1 MASRTKSAELRF
13 KPIAAGLK
21 KLGLNPQAVLGS
33 TWQKQINDLFSKTD
47 RAAASALVKSTAPAR
62 YIAVIHP
69 AGDAVANVED
79 QTAVVAPTLAA
90 LLAHFF
96 NVSAEFCTGP
106 DRVVFDPSEERIELY
121 LRGRPLVTMQP
132 LRFSKVSEQLMNQVD
147 AVFSRPGGDG
157 TESDRKYAT
166 YVKDTIARTTGLH
179 NIGLDADFLDLE
191 QPSADKWLRVGAS
204 LCRRLGGDAADLH
217 LVQKIT
223 ALALEVSCWDVIA
236 KSAEDVALACG
247 PWYMKSSDPAAE
259 PVGIYA
265 SHRHAMAAFLEA
277 LMDNRFGTGRAPYL
291 RFGVREVNGLPP
303 IWVRSRRP
311 SPDSMPQWW
320 LLPGAEIAACDTAE
334 SIPRQEEL
342 AEHLLESKS
351 SAAIEEGFRVRQCR
365 KERIGWHDAY
375 HFERPLL
382 EAAGWRFTVD
392 QYGKPRYM
400 MARQLDANGRSLFEA
415 TVPVRGGSLAFVPEL
430 DAHVLHER
438 DHDFGGLVAVIQGLD
453 SSAERLLQHTLG
465 AGDKP
470 CPRMEV
476 DDLGPTDLDEILEMM
491 DKVRQTQL

>member
-79 QTAVVAPTLAA
+79 QTAVIAPTLAA

-291 RFGVREVNGLPP
+291 RLRCAGSQRPTTDLGAKPPPFPGLNAAVVAATRRRDRSVRC
-303 IWVRSRRP
+303 RRIH
-311 SPDSMPQWW
+311 SA
-320 LLPGAEIAACDTAE
+320 PGGAGGAPARVQVVCGHRGR
-334 SIPRQEEL
+334 IPRAAVSQRTHRL
-342 AEHLLESKS
+342 A
-351 SAAIEEGFRVRQCR
+351 
-365 KERIGWHDAY
+365 
-375 HFERPLL
+375 
-382 EAAGWRFTVD
+382 
-392 QYGKPRYM
+392 
-400 MARQLDANGRSLFEA
+400 
-415 TVPVRGGSLAFVPEL
+415 
-430 DAHVLHER
+430 
-438 DHDFGGLVAVIQGLD
+438 
-453 SSAERLLQHTLG
+453 
-465 AGDKP
+465 
-470 CPRMEV
+470 
-476 DDLGPTDLDEILEMM
+476 
-491 DKVRQTQL
+491 

>member
-1 MASRTKSAELRF
+1 MASRTKPAELRF
-13 KPIAAGLK
+13 KPIAAGLR
-21 KLGLNPQAVLGS
+21 KLGLNPEAVLGS
-33 TWQKQINDLFSKTD
+33 TWQGQIKGMFSNAD
-47 RAAASALVKSTAPAR
+47 RAAASALARNTAPAR

-69 AGDAVANVED
+69 AGDAVSNVED
-79 QTAVVAPTLAA
+79 QTAVVAPTLSA

-132 LRFSKVSEQLMNQVD
+132 LRFSKVSEQLMDQVD

-166 YVKDTIARTTGLH
+166 YVEYTIARTTGLH
-179 NIGLDADFLDLE
+179 NIGLNADFLDLE

-223 ALALEVSCWDVIA
+223 ALALEVSCWDVVA
-236 KSAEDVALACG
+236 KSTEDVALACG
-247 PWYMKSSDPAAE
+247 PWYMKSSEPAAE

-265 SHRHAMAAFLEA
+265 SHRHAMAALLEA
-277 LMDNRFGTGRAPYL
+277 LTDNRFGTGQAPYL
-291 RFGVREVNGLPP
+291 RVGSGEVNGLPP
-303 IWVRSRRP
+303 IWVRNRRP
-311 SPDSMPQWW
+311 SPDLKQWW
-320 LLPGAEIAACDTAE
+320 SLPGAEISACDTAE

-375 HFERPLL
+375 HFERPVL
-382 EAAGWRFTVD
+382 EAADWRFTVEN
-392 QYGKPRYM
+392 YGKPKYM
-400 MARQLDANGRSLFEA
+400 MARQLDGTGRAIFEA
-415 TVPVRGGSLAFVPEL
+415 FVPVRGGFLAFIPEL
-430 DAHVLHER
+430 DAHVLHDR
-438 DHDFGGLVAVIQGLD
+438 DFGELFAVMQGLD
-453 SSAERLLQHTLG
+453 SSAERLLQQTLG
-465 AGDKP
+465 AGHKP

-476 DDLGPTDLDEILEMM
+476 DDLDRTDLDEILEMM